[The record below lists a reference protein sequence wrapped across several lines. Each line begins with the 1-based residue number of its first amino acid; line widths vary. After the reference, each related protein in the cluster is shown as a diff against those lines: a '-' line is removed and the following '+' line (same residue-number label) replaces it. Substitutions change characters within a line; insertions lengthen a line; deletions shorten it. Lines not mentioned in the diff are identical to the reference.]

1 MPISKFESDLEDFY
15 EAHKRSHLNKRLD
28 RAAQLMRETL
38 LISALHHGLF
48 DEPNQPDTE
57 VREVVEEL
65 RTHVAAN
72 DFDRVEEDIDSVLD
86 QLDEELDNV
95 RSTFRT
101 ERHNLLER
109 VSGFKSLNDR
119 IERIEDDRIDTLL
132 RDLQTVEDSLDELDG
147 DFDSQLTAAEEN
159 GEEIAVTV
167 TTIEDELFEPFR
179 GSDIEDV
186 VRDLIRGETL
196 TLTDCDPE
204 TYTALRESDLDS
216 YVNLALEGEE

>member
-15 EAHKRSHLNKRLD
+15 EAHKRSHLNKQLD

-38 LISALHHGLF
+38 LISALHRGLF
-48 DEPNQPDTE
+48 DETNQPDSE
-57 VREVVEEL
+57 VREAVQEL
-65 RTHVAAN
+65 RTRVSAN
-72 DFDRVEEDIDSVLD
+72 DFDRVEDDIDSVLD
-86 QLDEELDNV
+86 QLEEELDNV

-101 ERHNLLER
+101 ERHTLVER
-109 VSGFKSLNDR
+109 VFGFKSLNDR
-119 IERIEDDRIDTLL
+119 IDRIDDERIDTLL
-132 RDLQTVEDSLDELDG
+132 RDLQTVEDSIDELDG
-147 DFDSQLTAAEEN
+147 DFDSQLSVAEEN